1 MNLTDEMKAALLAQI
16 REEQA
21 AGFERHKDN
30 PRALAGMEEIV
41 QMLHK
46 WDVEQFESGRYNG
59 LLALI
64 WQNGHD
70 SGEDFGMSW
79 SYWAEHN
86 GGAEPVR
93 EENPYGI

>member
-1 MNLTDEMKAALLAQI
+1 MQLTDEMRSALLTQI

-21 AGFERHKDN
+21 DALERYKDD
-30 PRALAGMEEIV
+30 PHALVGVEEII
-41 QMLHK
+41 QMLYK
-46 WDVEQFESGRYNG
+46 WDVDQFEAGRYNV
-59 LLALI
+59 LLALV
-64 WQNGHD
+64 WQNGHE